1 MKKVIA
7 IVGAVLV
14 VGLVILVA
22 ANWSFIKQ
30 VATYNPIILPSFGS
44 APADEA
50 EARTQ
55 DIERLGKLLDYDRS
69 FDETE
74 RIQFEQLLSGS
85 MQEAE
90 TMSLAELYLLASEAT
105 ALADNGHTGVSS
117 APVQREFNA
126 VDVRYFHF
134 LDGLYVVR
142 ASAEH
147 EPLLGGRVLEIDG
160 QPIDSVLAELKSYFG
175 GTEGWRLLQA
185 VMLLESPEILHA
197 AALATSPG
205 GYTLTVQDQQGA
217 VQEVELTA
225 HTPQA
230 AEGIPIRNSLM
241 TLEAEALPDEGDGWV
256 RTLQDQPE
264 DQLPLY
270 LQQSDQRY
278 LWTPIEGG
286 GGYVR
291 LQTMFNTEQQR
302 LSAFFDENVRPLPD
316 GSLDYLV
323 VDLRSNSGGDFT
335 NLVEVAKWLPDKVA
349 DDGHLY
355 IVVGPRTFSAAVDGT
370 ALLKYYG
377 GEKALIVGAP
387 MGGREQYWGEY
398 GMPFLLP
405 NAGFQILYATAYHD
419 LANGCAEHPYCYPPT
434 LEHGVPAGTLAPSHV
449 IEPEY
454 ADYAAGRDVVME
466 WIYQQEQS

>member
-7 IVGAVLV
+7 ILGAVLV
-14 VGLVILVA
+14 VGLLILVV
-22 ANWSFIKQ
+22 ANWAFINQ
-30 VATYNPIILPSFGS
+30 IATYNPIILPSFGA

-50 EARTQ
+50 EARQQ
-55 DIERLGKLLDYDRS
+55 DIERLAELLDYDRS

-74 RIQFEQLLSGS
+74 RVQFEQLVSGS

-117 APVQREFNA
+117 TPVQREFNG
-126 VDVRYFHF
+126 VGVRYFHF

-147 EPLLGGRVLEIDG
+147 ESLVGGRVLEIDG
-160 QPIDSVLAELKSYFG
+160 QPIDALLAELKSYFG
-175 GTEGWRLLQA
+175 GTDGWRLLQA

-197 AALATSPG
+197 AALAESPG
-205 GYTLTVQDQQGA
+205 GYTVMVQDQQGA
-217 VQEVELTA
+217 VQEAELTA

-230 AEGIPIRNSLM
+230 AEDIPLRNSWM
-241 TLEAEALPDEGDGWV
+241 TLEAGALPDEGDGWV
-256 RTLQDQPE
+256 RTLQDLSE

-270 LQQSDQRY
+270 LQQTDQRY
-278 LWTPIEGG
+278 LWMPIEGG
-286 GGYVR
+286 GGYLR
-291 LQTMFNTEQQR
+291 LQTMFNTEQQTM
-302 LSAFFDENVRPLPD
+302 SAFFDENVRPLPD

-335 NLVEVAKWLPDKVA
+335 NLVESAKWLPGKVA
-349 DDGHLY
+349 DDGRLY
-355 IVVGPRTFSAAVDGT
+355 IVVGPRTFSAAADGA

-377 GEKALIVGAP
+377 GEKSLIVGAP

-398 GMPFLLP
+398 GMPFILP
-405 NAGFQILYATAYHD
+405 NAGFQVHYATGYHD
-419 LANGCAEHPYCYPPT
+419 LANGCEEHPYCYPPV
-434 LEHGVPAGTLAPSHV
+434 LEHGVPAGSLAPEHV

-454 ADYAAGRDVVME
+454 ADYAAGRDVVMD
-466 WIYQQEQS
+466 WIYQQELS